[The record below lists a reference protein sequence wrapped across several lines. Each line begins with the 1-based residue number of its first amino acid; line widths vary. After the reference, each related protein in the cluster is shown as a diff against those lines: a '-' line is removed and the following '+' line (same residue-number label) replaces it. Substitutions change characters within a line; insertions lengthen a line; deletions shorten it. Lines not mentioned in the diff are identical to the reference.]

1 MDAAFE
7 PLVHQQTDGPRAV
20 PSAQTLTATA
30 IYHLSETGR
39 KALLLAGG
47 NGKGV
52 QRQTVQVPVTRLHL
66 VSVGVSGSAKL
77 KLQPRFERV
86 DGRIV
91 RHDTPPVYD
100 APPTLDEL
108 LREAAKNY
116 ELSREYRSERDLSRD
131 AYLERRL
138 RIAQA
143 FLDDPSQRA
152 MMFPPP
158 NPARCFL
165 NTADGRVLF
174 DSRADT
180 GLARD
185 VPREAYRRFRSDI
198 RAKRER
204 GKQENAR
211 TVAQHEEKQRV
222 IAAWVAQKGTE
233 DQRRRH
239 EAGALPIAEVIDALT
254 NEAFASVADV
264 PRHPLDGAE
273 RLQAHLRAVTGR
285 ADLVVPSSELAIVGA
300 DVAEATA
307 AEWAVMH
314 LLKSRVPDA
323 DVVLREHRLSWRR
336 DPSLPSLCVYGV
348 LATRRV
354 GPFVLRREFAVPA
367 R

>member
-7 PLVHQQTDGPRAV
+7 PLAHHSTDGLRAV
-20 PSAQTLTATA
+20 PGVQTLTATA

-52 QRQTVQVPVTRLHL
+52 QRQPVQVPITRLHL
-66 VSVGVSGSAKL
+66 IAVGVSGQAKL

-91 RHDTPPVYD
+91 RHDAPPVYD
-100 APPTLDEL
+100 APPTLEDL

-116 ELSREYRSERDLSRD
+116 ELSREYRSDRAQARD
-131 AYLERRL
+131 AFLERRIV
-138 RIAQA
+138 IAQT
-143 FLDDPSQRA
+143 FLEDLTQRA

-174 DSRADT
+174 DSRVDT

-185 VPREAYRRFRSDI
+185 VPREAYRRFRSDV

-211 TVAQHEEKQRV
+211 TVAQHEEKKRV
-222 IAAWVAQKGTE
+222 IAEWVAQKGTE

-239 EAGALPIAEVIDALT
+239 EAGALPVAEVIDALAH
-254 NEAFASVADV
+254 EAFASVADV

-273 RLQAHLRAVTGR
+273 RLQRHLRAITGR
-285 ADLVVPSSELAIVGA
+285 SDLLVPSTELAIVGS

-314 LLKSRVPDA
+314 LLKSRLPDA

-348 LATRRV
+348 IATRRV